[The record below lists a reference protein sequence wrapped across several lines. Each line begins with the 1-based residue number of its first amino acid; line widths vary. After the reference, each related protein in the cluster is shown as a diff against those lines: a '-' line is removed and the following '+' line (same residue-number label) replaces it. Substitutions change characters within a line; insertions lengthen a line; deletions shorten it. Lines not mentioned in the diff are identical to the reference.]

1 MQRKRKRPSKTHPL
15 TAMEEMI
22 YYTRNKAKYK
32 TLNKHLNTLDAMV
45 GMEDL
50 KEAVVSQIQF
60 ILCNN
65 GKIDEHFLN
74 TVLQGPPGCGKTTVA
89 EVLFNIWASLDLFD
103 DETEFTIV
111 HRSDLVGTYMGQTA
125 TKTMKLLTKL
135 SGGVIFI
142 DEAYSLMNGE
152 KDDYGKEALD
162 QINAFLSEEKGKTIM
177 ILAGYEK
184 DLDARV
190 FDSNPGL
197 RRRFGW
203 HFSIKPYTAD
213 ELYKIF
219 VKQLRKHRWTCER
232 NVKELFTTYFDRFE
246 HAGGDTENIAFKA
259 KLAYAK
265 DNWNRRKQNR
275 RLTKEHVEKAM
286 EETLVHKEDTTY
298 VNMYM

>member
-1 MQRKRKRPSKTHPL
+1 MQRKRKRPSKPHPL
-15 TAMEEMI
+15 TVMEEMI
-22 YYTRNKAKYK
+22 YYTRNKTKYK
-32 TLNKHLNTLDAMV
+32 DLNRHLNTLNNMV
-45 GMEDL
+45 GMEEL

-60 ILCNN
+60 ILCND

-103 DETEFTIV
+103 EGTEFTIV

-184 DLDARV
+184 DLDERV

-219 VKQLRKHRWTCER
+219 VKQLKKHRWTCER

>member
-1 MQRKRKRPSKTHPL
+1 MQRKRKRPSKTHTL
-15 TAMEEMI
+15 SAMEEMI

-45 GMEDL
+45 GMEEL
-50 KEAVVSQIQF
+50 KESVVSQIQF

-103 DETEFTIV
+103 DDTEFTIV

-203 HFSIKPYTAD
+203 HFSIKPYSAD

-219 VKQLRKHRWTCER
+219 VKQLKKHRWTCER
-232 NVKELFTTYFDRFE
+232 NVKELFTTHFDRFE

>member
-1 MQRKRKRPSKTHPL
+1 
-15 TAMEEMI
+15 MEEMI

>member
-1 MQRKRKRPSKTHPL
+1 MQRKRKRRQKTKNKSSL
-15 TAMEEMI
+15 EEMI
-22 YYTRNKAKYK
+22 HYTRKKSRYK
-32 TLNKHLNTLDAMV
+32 QLHKHLNDLNKMV
-45 GMEDL
+45 GMESL
-50 KEAVVSQIQF
+50 KEAVASQIQF
-60 ILCNN
+60 ILCND
-65 GKIDEHFLN
+65 GVMDEHFLN

-103 DETEFTIV
+103 EGTEFTIV
-111 HRSDLVGTYMGQTA
+111 HRSDLVGTYMGHTA

-184 DLDARV
+184 ELDERV
-190 FDSNPGL
+190 FDANPGL

-203 HFSIKPYTAD
+203 YFSIESYTAIQ
-213 ELYKIF
+213 LYEIF
-219 VKQLRKHRWTCER
+219 VKQLKKHKWSCD
-232 NVKELFTTYFDRFE
+232 KKIQELFIQRYNDFQ

-259 KLAYAK
+259 KLQYAK
-265 DNWNRRKQNR
+265 TNWTRRNQNKK
-275 RLTKEHVEKAM
+275 LLYHHVEKAM
-286 EETLVHKEDTTY
+286 EDIFAHKGDTSY
-298 VNMYM
+298 KNMYI